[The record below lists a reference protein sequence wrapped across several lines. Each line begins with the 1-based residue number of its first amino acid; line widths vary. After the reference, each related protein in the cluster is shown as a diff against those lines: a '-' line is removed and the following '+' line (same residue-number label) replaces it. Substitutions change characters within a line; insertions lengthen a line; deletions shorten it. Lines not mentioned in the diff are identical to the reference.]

1 MSSLLGSIFGTLGSL
16 FGNFLPSWNRDQPSE
31 SHDDT
36 SDNNEDNET
45 SDDISDSSSEYDTA
59 DEGENESNEEDL
71 TMIFRLIDNP
81 APKRLIEAGR
91 VGNNG
96 LCRDYVASIPENYP
110 FIRDPLLMFEDNEKQ
125 ISEIYSAE
133 LQRLGGIKTKIV
145 HIAHMTDTSYTKEED
160 IAFPSEII
168 AITRQDRIEEY
179 IAQQYHTILD
189 RIDEMERNAHSGW
202 IYDYGIKVYLEI
214 SAYQPL
220 RGASHFDLPKAWA
233 KPQLGI
239 INPKNNDH
247 NCFTNC
253 VSIHLRIH
261 FARLQNII
269 THNLNDV
276 NRSKRF
282 MTMLNLTGINA
293 PASLRDIDRF
303 EENNPSFAVNVF
315 KPVLSEND
323 KELKTHK
330 LDPLRISEYNYQRE
344 HLVDLILFT
353 QGEESLTDRC
363 NINDMNPGGLN
374 THYCLINGEAG
385 WHRIMRNWN
394 KHHGH
399 KYFCRHCLRAPFSR
413 LDLLEDHIAHNC
425 HGRNNPYAGQREI
438 FPKKGNNVCKFTN
451 IKALLKA
458 PFIIYPDNECDSN
471 KLDEKEEDKN
481 KNTVKI
487 QEQKNNSF
495 GYVLIQNDSDI
506 ISNVFRRTANSVEE
520 KWKNMQEDL
529 QMVKE
534 ILRNPVELKMI
545 ARDWENYN
553 STRKCYLCDGLL
565 QETRYNKVKY
575 YDNETQI
582 FNGAAHHGCVRTVC
596 NARKIDY
603 KRSLYRTEHLSK
615 KEEKAFNE
623 AAKCVICKGNL
634 KEEKINKV
642 RDHDHIT
649 GKYRGAAHREC
660 NLQLRLKPDEI
671 KIPVVYQGGKH
682 YDFHLEL
689 LELGII
695 TEEKIEPIADNMEN
709 YKSFTIGQFKFID
722 TIQFQLPSLE
732 KIATNLRGGANNP
745 DELTK
750 RFPILAQCFPKE
762 LLPLLTQKSEYPY
775 ELNDPDRFSRTK
787 LPSREEFNTVLG
799 GLNYCE
805 QGCKKCKHEI
815 KGKKCDGKCKSED
828 YKEVTDCEHEKI
840 FTISQKQY
848 DHAQKVW
855 HETGCKTF
863 EDYHMLYLK
872 TDVLIL
878 ADAFQNFRTVMIDA
892 FRLDPANYI
901 TLPSYAFDA
910 AKKIT
915 KVELEL
921 FHEGQEDM
929 HEFVHRMMRG
939 GNSMAPRRIAK
950 ANFPGMKGYN
960 KKQVNKW
967 LLYLDANNLYAWAM
981 IQYLPTGSFH
991 WLDLKDLPNIRNI
1004 SPTAKRGSAWEVK
1017 LRYPKKL
1024 HPSHSDFP
1032 LCPERRIVTREELSP
1047 EQGNMIKKLSNGKF
1061 AETEKL
1067 VATLETKDRYILHYT
1082 NLQQCLNL
1090 GMELEHVYRVLEF
1103 DQSPWLEPYI
1113 MGNTHR
1119 RRNAKNAFERDLWKL
1134 MNNAVF
1140 GKTMEDVRRRKR
1152 IDLVRPIGEEHRLR
1166 KMLAD
1171 PALVG
1176 RKIFYGSNLIA
1187 VHRKQT
1193 HVTLNKPI
1201 YVGAAILDL
1210 SKYYMYDFW
1219 YNHIKRKYGK
1229 RARLCYTDTDSFI
1242 IEIETENI
1250 YDDMVEDADLYDF
1263 SDYPEDHPLLKKLPA
1278 DQWITKPD
1286 GTRELKNKK
1295 VIGKWKDENAGT
1307 RITRYAGN
1315 RSKSYAVETEN
1326 ATKNI
1331 QKSKGLKKSLV
1342 NKELTIDIYE
1352 RCILEGVE
1360 DKSRTAVG
1368 Y

>member
-1 MSSLLGSIFGTLGSL
+1 
-16 FGNFLPSWNRDQPSE
+16 
-31 SHDDT
+31 
-36 SDNNEDNET
+36 
-45 SDDISDSSSEYDTA
+45 
-59 DEGENESNEEDL
+59 
-71 TMIFRLIDNP
+71 
-81 APKRLIEAGR
+81 
-91 VGNNG
+91 
-96 LCRDYVASIPENYP
+96 
-110 FIRDPLLMFEDNEKQ
+110 
-125 ISEIYSAE
+125 
-133 LQRLGGIKTKIV
+133 
-145 HIAHMTDTSYTKEED
+145 MTDTSYTKEED

-168 AITRQDRIEEY
+168 SITRQDRIEEY

-220 RGASHFDLPKAWA
+220 RGSSHFELPKPWN

-239 INPKNNDH
+239 INPKNNDEF
-247 NCFTNC
+247 CFHEC
-253 VSIHLRIH
+253 IKAHLRSETFRREGRRAQH
-261 FARLQNII
+261 
-269 THNLNDV
+269 LNEISRNRRYGSMV
-276 NRSKRF
+276 NF
-282 MTMLNLTGINA
+282 TGINA

-303 EENNPSFAVNVF
+303 EENNPSFSVNVF

-330 LDPLRISEYNYQRE
+330 LDPLRISEYNYRRE

-353 QGEESLTDRC
+353 QGEE
-363 NINDMNPGGLN
+363 
-374 THYCLINGEAG
+374 G

-394 KHHGH
+394 KHHDH

-438 FPKKGNNVCKFTN
+438 FPKKGKHISQFTN

-458 PFIIYPDNECDSN
+458 PFVIYPDNECDSN

-487 QEQKNNSF
+487 QKQVNNSF
-495 GYVLIQNDSDI
+495 GYVMIQNDSEI
-506 ISNVFRRTANSVEE
+506 ISNVFRRTANSIEE
-520 KWKNMQEDL
+520 KWKNMLEDL
-529 QMVKE
+529 EMVKE
-534 ILRNPVELKMI
+534 ILRNPVELKMT
-545 ARDWENYN
+545 ARDWENHN
-553 STRKCYLCDGLL
+553 SARKCYLCEGLL
-565 QETRYNKVKY
+565 QEVRYNKAKY
-575 YDNETQI
+575 FDNETQK
-582 FNGAAHHGCVRTVC
+582 FNGAAHQGCIRTVC
-596 NARKIDY
+596 DARRIKY
-603 KRSLYRTEHLSK
+603 KKSLYRTEHLTK

-623 AAKCVICKGNL
+623 AVKCVICKKNL
-634 KEEKINKV
+634 KEEKKNKV

-649 GKYRGAAHREC
+649 GQYRGAAHREC
-660 NLQLRLKPDEI
+660 NLQLQLKPDEI
-671 KIPVVYQGGKH
+671 KIPVIYQGGKH

-695 TEEKIEPIADNMEN
+695 TEEKIDPIADNMEN

-732 KIATNLRGGANNP
+732 KIASNLRGGVNSP
-745 DELTK
+745 DELAK

-762 LLPLLTQKSEYPY
+762 LLPLLTQKDEYPY
-775 ELNDPDRFSRTK
+775 ELNDPGRFSRTK
-787 LPSREEFNTVLG
+787 LPSREEFNTTLG
-799 GLNYCE
+799 GLNYCK

-855 HETGCKTF
+855 QETDCKTF

-878 ADAFQNFRTVMIDA
+878 ADAFQNFRAVMIDA
-892 FRLDPANYI
+892 FELNPANYI
-901 TLPSYAFDA
+901 TLPSYAFDV
-910 AKKIT
+910 AKKVT
-915 KVELEL
+915 KVKLEL

-929 HEFVHRMMRG
+929 HEFVQRIMRG

-960 KKQVNKW
+960 KKRANKW
-967 LLYLDANNLYAWAM
+967 LLYLDANNLYGWAM
-981 IQYLPTGSFH
+981 IQHLPIRGFR
-991 WLDLKDLPNIRNI
+991 WLDLKDLPNIRTI

-1017 LRYPKKL
+1017 LKYPEKL

-1032 LCPERRIVTREELSP
+1032 LCPKRRIVTREELRP
-1047 EQGNMIKKLSNGKF
+1047 EQENMIKKLSQGKF

-1067 VATLETKDRYILHYT
+1067 VATLETKDRYILNYR
-1082 NLQQCLNL
+1082 NLQQCLAL

-1113 MGNTHR
+1113 MGNTLR
-1119 RRNAKNAFERDLWKL
+1119 RRNAKNDFERDLWKL

-1201 YVGAAILDL
+1201 YVGATILDL

-1219 YNHIKRKYGK
+1219 YNHIKRKYGDK
-1229 RARLCYTDTDSFI
+1229 AKLCYTDTDSFI
-1242 IEIETENI
+1242 IEIETENV
-1250 YDDMVEDADLYDF
+1250 YDDMVEDADLFDF
-1263 SDYPEDHPLLKKLPA
+1263 SDYPEDHPLLKKLPP
-1278 DQWITKPD
+1278 DQLITKPD

-1315 RSKSYAVETEN
+1315 RSKSYVVETEN
-1326 ATKNI
+1326 ASKNI

-1360 DKSRTAVG
+1360 DKPRTAYFLQCERFVPYIIRRTKKSINPLDSKRWILNDRITTWAYG
-1368 Y
+1368 DCRIPLYLQALERYGEDIPNEILVSLGL